1 MEFLKGGTA
10 HKFASVWNVTPPTL
24 CKYKALLQEFYV
36 FFSSLLT
43 YRLTGT
49 VQIDGT
55 YVGGSAV
62 KRKYEC
68 NFFCFFCYGPFFSLY
83 FLYVFFVRGK
93 DKQKNIFLRNVSKPK
108 SEKRCVMIIM
118 EQSMLFF
125 SSVYV
130 CVRMCCEAREGVLGT

>member
-1 MEFLKGGTA
+1 MVEFLKGGTA
-10 HKFASVWNVTPPTL
+10 HKFASVWNLNTGTL

-55 YVGGSAV
+55 YVGGTVV

-68 NFFCFFCYGPFFSLY
+68 NFFC
-83 FLYVFFVRGK
+83 VFFVM
-93 DKQKNIFLRNVSKPK
+93 D
-108 SEKRCVMIIM
+108 
-118 EQSMLFF
+118 LFF
-125 SSVYV
+125 HCTFY
-130 CVRMCCEAREGVLGT
+130 MCFW

>member
-1 MEFLKGGTA
+1 MMEFLKGGTA
-10 HKFASVWNVTPPTL
+10 HKFASVWNVSPQTL

-62 KRKYEC
+62 KRK
-68 NFFCFFCYGPFFSLY
+68 
-83 FLYVFFVRGK
+83 
-93 DKQKNIFLRNVSKPK
+93 
-108 SEKRCVMIIM
+108 
-118 EQSMLFF
+118 
-125 SSVYV
+125 
-130 CVRMCCEAREGVLGT
+130 